1 MHLPYPSSFL
11 NALGWSLIDSLWQ
24 MGTLWI
30 IYTLITRSRGKSS
43 ASFRYLLGLGF
54 FSIGSLWFLINIG
67 YNYYYPANSFSLSG
81 LTFSID
87 NYLPFIAT
95 SYLLVIIY
103 LIFQWFYQCVQ
114 NSRISHT
121 SFYSPESQVFQRF
134 LDQLRSLYNLRRN
147 ITLSLSKHI
156 RVPQTVGVL
165 KPIILLPISALT
177 QLNATQIEALIAHE
191 FYHIKRNDYLVHI
204 LTSFMGSLLFFN
216 PFAQWLLKYIHEE
229 RENCCDDEV
238 IGLGYERWDYAHALY
253 TVSKNVSI
261 DISQSIALAAT
272 GKGKQ
277 ELLLRIKRLLNVG
290 SSSGTLTRPLIIF
303 FLVLMI
309 TGQFSRTTIPVAE
322 QDISLPSFP
331 AAVFHEV
338 SGKAE
343 PEALDIK
350 SETFSI
356 GKETSNTAKKVS
368 VQKISSS
375 SVSVKL
381 SSPVEP
387 PTLPS
392 PPLVNMPVEEFVPA
406 ITNDDAQV
414 KVSFIAAPI
423 VTISFSFVES
433 EVNSFPKPANTDPTQ
448 PYIPGSTFYFPDH
461 DIQESIKGKTVID
474 L

>member
-30 IYTLITRSRGKSS
+30 IYTLIIRSLRKSGP
-43 ASFRYLLGLGF
+43 SFRYLLGVGL

-67 YNYYYPANSFSLSG
+67 YNYYHPTNSFSLSG
-81 LTFSID
+81 LTFSVD

-95 SYLLVIIY
+95 SYLLVITY
-103 LIFQWFYQCVQ
+103 LILQWFYQYIQ

-121 SFYSPESQVFQRF
+121 SFYSPESQAFQRF
-134 LDQLRSLYNLRRN
+134 LDQLRSLYALRRN

-165 KPIILLPISALT
+165 KPIILLPVTVLT

-216 PFAQWLLKYIHEE
+216 PFARWLLKHIHEE

-238 IGLGYERWDYAHALY
+238 IGLGYERWDYAHALF

-290 SSSGTLTRPLIIF
+290 STSRALTRPLIIF

-309 TGQFSRTTIPVAE
+309 TGQFSRTVSIPVAE
-322 QDISLPSFP
+322 QDISLASLP

-338 SGKAE
+338 PGKAE
-343 PEALDIK
+343 PEALGIK
-350 SETFSI
+350 LETLTAEKDTF
-356 GKETSNTAKKVS
+356 NTAKKVN
-368 VQKISSS
+368 VQKRSSS
-375 SVSVKL
+375 LTSVKPL
-381 SSPVEP
+381 SPVEP
-387 PTLPS
+387 PT
-392 PPLVNMPVEEFVPA
+392 PPLVNIPVEEFTPT
-406 ITNDDAQV
+406 ITNDDVQ
-414 KVSFIAAPI
+414 VSFVAAPV

-433 EVNSFPKPANTDPTQ
+433 EVNNFPKPVNTDPTQ

-461 DIQESIKGKTVID
+461 DMQESIKGKTVVD